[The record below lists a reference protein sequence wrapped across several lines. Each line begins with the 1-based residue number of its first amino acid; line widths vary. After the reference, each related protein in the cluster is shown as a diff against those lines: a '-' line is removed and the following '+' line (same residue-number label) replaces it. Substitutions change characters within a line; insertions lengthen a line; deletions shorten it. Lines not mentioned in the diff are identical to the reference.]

1 MKSQVAYVV
10 NANPDYLEMT
20 RTSIR
25 LLRHHNASIP
35 VIVFLIDDVRYR
47 QPAGFFDFCARWD
60 IRIRTCPD
68 VSHGYF
74 QDNKVHVGQ
83 CEGDRVLVLDADTFV
98 FADPEELFNTYAGF
112 DVVGCTN
119 DWAWHRGYQTDL
131 IPGDPAPLNS
141 GVLLCSSRF
150 LRSWTKQMP
159 GLHEALRTGG
169 RFPAL
174 TRWLYQVSANAYN
187 REEFGLTICS
197 RDPGFR
203 TTHFAEADCK
213 LLKYKRLDSDLARF
227 RSCTRIFHS
236 YSQHWRRCAARL

>member
-1 MKSQVAYVV
+1 
-10 NANPDYLEMT
+10 
-20 RTSIR
+20 
-25 LLRHHNASIP
+25 
-35 VIVFLIDDVRYR
+35 
-47 QPAGFFDFCARWD
+47 
-60 IRIRTCPD
+60 
-68 VSHGYF
+68 
-74 QDNKVHVGQ
+74 
-83 CEGDRVLVLDADTFV
+83 
-98 FADPEELFNTYAGF
+98 
-112 DVVGCTN
+112 
-119 DWAWHRGYQTDL
+119 
-131 IPGDPAPLNS
+131 
-141 GVLLCSSRF
+141 
-150 LRSWTKQMP
+150 MP